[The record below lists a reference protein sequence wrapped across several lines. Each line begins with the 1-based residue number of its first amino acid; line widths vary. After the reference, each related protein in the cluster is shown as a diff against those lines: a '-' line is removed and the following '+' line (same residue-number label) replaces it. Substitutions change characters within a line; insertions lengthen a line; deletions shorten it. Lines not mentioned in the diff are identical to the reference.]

1 MTNTNHAIQLL
12 YEALDK
18 IDKDLD
24 PAYQIR
30 QAIYYIKAAE
40 DDVKMWKN
48 KYLMEVSKPR

>member
-1 MTNTNHAIQLL
+1 MTNNDHAINLL
-12 YEALDK
+12 YEALAK

-24 PAYQIR
+24 PSYQI
-30 QAIYYIKAAE
+30 QEAIKFCKAAE

>member
-1 MTNTNHAIQLL
+1 MTNTEHAIQLL

-24 PAYQIR
+24 PSYQI
-30 QAIYYIKAAE
+30 QEAIKFCKAAE

>member
-1 MTNTNHAIQLL
+1 MTNTDHAIQLL

-24 PAYQIR
+24 PSYQI
-30 QAIYYIKAAE
+30 QEAIKFCKAAE

-48 KYLMEVSKPR
+48 KWADEVARPR

>member
-1 MTNTNHAIQLL
+1 MTNTDQVIQLL
-12 YEALDK
+12 QEALAK

-24 PAYQIR
+24 PSYQIR
-30 QAIYYIKAAE
+30 QAIYFCKAAE